1 MRSFN
6 TGLGPAL
13 NEGNSSTGHS
23 IPKAPSEAVE
33 ADDVAD
39 AAAAAAAAA
48 GLSTGGSGAQQ
59 ELTGGPGGRVCHWS
73 S

>member
-39 AAAAAAAAA
+39 AAAAAAAA